1 MAKNKKKGNQQNNA
15 KPSAPVNSDN
25 KPKSKQTSE
34 KQSDST
40 MKNIAIAALVI
51 LLLLAGIGF
60 LIFGLVQSVGN
71 DDNDGDN
78 KTETTDNND
87 DKDNDNK
94 GSVNGDAASDSD
106 NDDQDDDKNNDD
118 TDDNNGSNPT
128 GNRDISSANAG
139 RFPTTNVAYRRGNDY
154 KFGDI
159 KGDSYTVRRGDTLW
173 QIAEARYG
181 SGYAWTEI
189 NKANGNFRNLPNGKP
204 VLIRS
209 GQTIILPEL

>member
-1 MAKNKKKGNQQNNA
+1 
-15 KPSAPVNSDN
+15 
-25 KPKSKQTSE
+25 
-34 KQSDST
+34 

-78 KTETTDNND
+78 KTETSDNSGND
-87 DKDNDNK
+87 DSEDKDDE
-94 GSVNGDAASDSD
+94 GSVNGDAVNDSD
-106 NDDQDDDKNNDD
+106 NGDNDD
-118 TDDNNGSNPT
+118 NSPGNSDKSGST
-128 GNRDISSANAG
+128 GNSGMSSANAG
-139 RFPTTNVAYRRGNDY
+139 RFPRTNDSYRRGNDY

-159 KGDSYTVRRGDTLW
+159 KGNRYTVKSGDTLW

-189 NKANGNFRNLPNGKP
+189 NKANGKFRNLPNGKP
-204 VLIRS
+204 VLIRT